1 MKSVF
6 VSCLALL
13 GAWFGVGSLAGRVI
27 HFPVYGQHKDWQWME
42 VYRAEF
48 TPDSAVFDVTLYG
61 APGERLRLSSGDALC
76 GLPSGRT
83 SRLLRAEGVPLD
95 SLVAVPDSGLLTLR
109 LAFEPVA
116 PGDTAVDWLSGADGH
131 KVYDALSL
139 RAPSAGGGG
148 VTCRIAGRVADT
160 TRVSRFLLLPEGVDP
175 RVVTPL
181 SLPVRGGRFAR
192 TCRFPRPMRVEL
204 IAYEQLMRGAWM
216 PARFFAENGRVDVS
230 WRGDER
236 ADVASDGALGRQDSA
251 MRAEHR
257 ARFKPRLEPY
267 YDRVSRLSETEAY
280 YTAEGKA
287 LFDTLDVVMRRY
299 YSDAGT
305 PRDGDRLDSLY
316 RERDRLER
324 ERRLHSAAYY
334 ALHDSIVRINAEADA
349 WQRQWAEDH
358 PTLVGLYLVREQLQR
373 EGQPDSVYD
382 ALAALFE
389 RRYAAPFAA
398 HPVTAECRDLI
409 AGHTALRPGA
419 RYIDYTATRLDG
431 GEERIGTLLAGRVT
445 LVDLWASWCG
455 PCRRNSLRLIPVYE
469 KWRPYGFQVIG
480 IAREHGDTRAM
491 RQAIGRDGYPWA
503 QFVDLDDRHGV
514 WEKHRLARSGGGTV
528 LVDSDGTV
536 MAVNPTAE
544 EVDRL
549 LAERFGA
556 AQ

>member
-1 MKSVF
+1 
-6 VSCLALL
+6 
-13 GAWFGVGSLAGRVI
+13 
-27 HFPVYGQHKDWQWME
+27 
-42 VYRAEF
+42 
-48 TPDSAVFDVTLYG
+48 
-61 APGERLRLSSGDALC
+61 
-76 GLPSGRT
+76 
-83 SRLLRAEGVPLD
+83 
-95 SLVAVPDSGLLTLR
+95 
-109 LAFEPVA
+109 
-116 PGDTAVDWLSGADGH
+116 
-131 KVYDALSL
+131 
-139 RAPSAGGGG
+139 
-148 VTCRIAGRVADT
+148 
-160 TRVSRFLLLPEGVDP
+160 
-175 RVVTPL
+175 
-181 SLPVRGGRFAR
+181 
-192 TCRFPRPMRVEL
+192 
-204 IAYEQLMRGAWM
+204 M
-216 PARFFAENGRVDVS
+216 PATFFAENGRVDVS

-236 ADVASDGALGRQDSA
+236 ADVASDGALDRQDSA

-257 ARFKPRLEPY
+257 ARFKPRLAPY
-267 YDRVSRLSETEAY
+267 YDRMDQLYEAGASY
-280 YTAEGKA
+280 SAEGRA
-287 LFDTLDVVMRRY
+287 LFDTLHVVMRRY
-299 YSDAGT
+299 YSDVGT

-349 WQRQWAEDH
+349 WQRRWAEDH

-398 HPVTAECRDLI
+398 HPVALECRDLI
-409 AGHTALRPGA
+409 AGYTALRPGA
-419 RYIDYTATRLDG
+419 RYIDYTVTRLDG
-431 GEERIGTLLAGRVT
+431 GTARVGPLLAGRVT

-455 PCRRNSLRLIPVYE
+455 PCRRNSMRLIPVYE

-514 WEKHRLARSGGGTV
+514 WEKHRLACSGGGTV

-549 LAERFGA
+549 LRERFGA
-556 AQ
+556 AR